1 MGRNGG
7 VCYDGSLAACGP
19 RFSPMDHATFLQDLA
34 LVMIVAAIVTV
45 VFRRLK
51 QPVVLGYILAG
62 VIIGPHTPGV
72 LISNQ
77 HAIETLSELGI
88 VFLMFSL
95 GLEFSLRKLKE
106 VGATAVVAATFEI
119 LLMIWAGY
127 EVGRAFGWKEMDS
140 VFLGAIVC
148 ISSTTIILKALQE
161 LGKAK
166 EPFAG
171 LIFGILIVEDILA
184 VVMIALLSGFADQG
198 TLQPAA
204 IGYTL
209 LRLSAFL
216 GVLLVVGLIAVPRL
230 LNYVAK
236 FRSDEMLLIT
246 VVGLCFGVS
255 LLAVKLEYS
264 VALGAFLIGAIIAE
278 ARQIAK
284 IEALTHPVRDLFSA
298 VFFVSIGLLID
309 PVLLVKYAGPIL
321 IISLV
326 VVVGQIVSCTF
337 GTFIAGND
345 KATSLRVGMG
355 LAQIGEFSFIIAA
368 MGLTKGVT
376 SDFLYPIAVAVSGVT
391 TVLTPY
397 LIRSADPLVRW
408 LDRVMPR
415 GLHDVL
421 DTYTAWIGGLG
432 AGNKNLAGQLLR
444 KWSWQIGLN
453 LLLVTGIFLATV
465 AVRGKAFA
473 SWPAVPGGMEGV
485 KLILW
490 LVATILSLPMLI
502 AVFRKFQAFA
512 MLLSEMHVTN
522 DRGGGNTLA
531 IRQVVTA
538 VIVTAGTAALLLF
551 VLVLSSAILPSRKAL
566 LVALLCMI
574 VIGLLLWRSSIRL
587 HARAQGALRETFAQP
602 PAPRHAQEPVVV
614 PALFREAEV
623 HSLLIEENSPAA
635 GKLIGE
641 LRLRTKSGASIVGI
655 ERGDQNI
662 INPGPDEELRPGD
675 HALVLGSAGQLE
687 KARELVAAVR
697 GERRAL
703 GGEAAQS

>member
-1 MGRNGG
+1 MQ
-7 VCYDGSLAACGP
+7 
-19 RFSPMDHATFLQDLA
+19 HATFLQDLA

-45 VFRRLK
+45 LFRRLK

-62 VIIGPHTPGV
+62 VIIGPHTPGP
-72 LISNQ
+72 LIADE
-77 HAIETLSELGI
+77 HAIQTLSELGVI
-88 VFLMFSL
+88 FLMFSL

-106 VGATAVVAATFEI
+106 VGATALIAAMFEI
-119 LLMIWAGY
+119 LLMVWAGY
-127 EVGRAFGWKEMDS
+127 ELGRGFGWKQMDS
-140 VFLGAIVC
+140 VFLGAILS

-166 EPFAG
+166 EPFAR

-184 VVMIALLSGFADQG
+184 VVMIALLSGFATTG
-198 TLQPAA
+198 TLEAGA

-209 LRLSAFL
+209 LKLSAFL
-216 GVLLVVGLIAVPRL
+216 GTLLVVGLIAVPRL
-230 LNYVAK
+230 LAYVAK

-298 VFFVSIGLLID
+298 VFFVSIGLLIN
-309 PVLLVKYAGPIL
+309 PALLWQYAVPIL
-321 IISLV
+321 IISAV

-368 MGLTKGVT
+368 MGLTLKVT

-397 LIRSADPLVRW
+397 LIRSADPVVRW
-408 LDRVMPR
+408 FDRAAPP
-415 GLHDVL
+415 GLHNAL
-421 DTYTAWIGGLG
+421 ETYTAWVGGLG
-432 AGNKNLAGQLLR
+432 TGNQNFAGQLLR
-444 KWSWQIGLN
+444 KWGWQIGLN
-453 LLLVTGIFLATV
+453 LLLIAAVFLATV
-465 AVRGKAFA
+465 AVRGKALA
-473 SWPAVPGGMEGV
+473 YWPAIPGGSEGV
-485 KLILW
+485 KAILW
-490 LVATILSLPMLI
+490 LAATILSLPMLI
-502 AVFRKFQAFA
+502 AIFRKFQAFA
-512 MLLSEMHVTN
+512 MLLSEMHVTHE
-522 DRGGGNTLA
+522 RTGENTLA
-531 IRQVVTA
+531 VRQVVTA
-538 VIVTAGTAALLLF
+538 VVVTAGVAALLLY
-551 VLVLSSAILPSRKAL
+551 VLLLSSAILPSRKAL
-566 LVALLCMI
+566 FVALLFLS
-574 VIGLLLWRSSIRL
+574 VAALLLWRASIRL

-602 PAPRHAQEPVVV
+602 PEPRHSEEPMR
-614 PALFREAEV
+614 ALLRQAEV
-623 HSLLIEENSPAA
+623 HSLLISENSRAA

-641 LRLRTKSGASIVGI
+641 LRLRSETGASIVGI
-655 ERGDQNI
+655 ERGEQNI

-675 HALVLGSAGQLE
+675 HALLLGSAEQLE
-687 KARELVAAVR
+687 RA
-697 GERRAL
+697 RAL
-703 GGEAAQS
+703 VG